1 LEEEEIKL
9 IGVETWLDKYLDVC
23 DYVLIIWSIGARIKC
38 SSKINTANFNDFVG
52 LENNTNTINFSKLV
66 NDSFFNHAINYILK
80 KSKHQQESVENNNH
94 KFVNIY
100 FEYSNK
106 NDISYK
112 FDSFKQYKLM
122 VDVKSFLQHIFLAQ
136 NFSVISNYLNII
148 IDENNN
154 VKLKENDRTR
164 NCKKKKYSY
173 NNNNNNQQNDSLLDG
188 KSEELNCQNLNDL
201 KLIYLDQLYKQI
213 NNTNKNFKLN
223 PNWFENSLF
232 MNNKNNSALSL
243 DSCLLNFENNNNNNN
258 KLISLSINSSLESIP
273 ILYNNAITSSA
284 SSTSFKSN
292 FKNAYSNTYFVHPLP
307 SSIDLNYFNLIEEK
321 VNNTSNN
328 NYKRILGNVN
338 LIA

>member
-1 LEEEEIKL
+1 MEEEEIKL
-9 IGVETWLDKYLDVC
+9 IGVETWLDKYLELC

-38 SSKINTANFNDFVG
+38 SSKLNNTNFNDFVG
-52 LENNTNTINFSKLV
+52 LENNTNILNYSKLI

-80 KSKHQQESVENNNH
+80 KSKHQQESIENNND

-100 FEYSNK
+100 FDYSNK

-122 VDVKSFLQHIFLAQ
+122 FDIKSFLQHIFLSQ

-154 VKLKENDRTR
+154 VKLKENDRKR
-164 NCKKKKYSY
+164 NSKKKKYFY
-173 NNNNNNQQNDSLLDG
+173 NNNNNNNQQNDSLLEG
-188 KSEELNCQNLNDL
+188 KCKELNCENLNDL
-201 KLIYLDQLYKQI
+201 KLIYLNQLYKQI

-223 PNWFENSLF
+223 PNWFEKSLF

-243 DSCLLNFENNNNNNN
+243 DSCLLNFENNNN
-258 KLISLSINSSLESIP
+258 KLISLSANSSLESIP

-284 SSTSFKSN
+284 SSTSFNSN
-292 FKNAYSNTYFVHPLP
+292 CKNAYSNTYFVHPLP

-321 VNNTSNN
+321 LNNTSNN
-328 NYKRILGNVN
+328 NYNRILKNVN